1 MWKTYLHNLAT
12 KGLPS
17 QFNEMETSG
26 RLQNFR
32 NVKNG
37 VFNTFDGFRFNDSD
51 VYKWLEAAAYVLE
64 SQSHPDLQKMV
75 DECVSVIESAQD
87 TDGYVNTFFQ
97 LNPKSKRFSNL
108 AVDHEMYCAGHL
120 IEAGVAWFERH
131 GERRLLNIG
140 IKFADL
146 LVTKFGKAEPARF
159 CGHPEIEFAL
169 LRLWKV
175 TGNQTY
181 FDLAKR
187 MIDHRGERPSTFEQ
201 ELTDPETG
209 AIFPAAK
216 ALHYKDGKYDGA
228 YAQDHAPIHE
238 HRTIEGHSVRAAY
251 LYAAVAWINSVES
264 NEAQIEALEAVW
276 SNLTLKRMYVTGGIG
291 SSGTN
296 EGFTHDYDLPNLNA
310 YAETCAGIALA
321 MWGSQMFALTKDSA
335 YMDIVERTLFNG
347 VLSGISWD
355 TTMYFY
361 ENPLESRANTERK
374 TFFPCACC
382 PANVARTIGLIDRY
396 ALSVDGDRV
405 YIHFPI
411 SGEWTLKL
419 PTGEAVLSIATSYP
433 QKGGSIITIKKAP
446 KAFELAIRI
455 PDWAEEVTTDLKGSE
470 DGAEYDQGYAV
481 FSRSWRSGDT
491 VELDFHMEPKWVE
504 SHPAIL
510 DNSGRLALSYGPTI
524 YAAEEL
530 ELAKAPQLAQ
540 LLDIEQLEQTGTALD
555 GSPLFRIPVIRE
567 TLDFPDEPYAELETT
582 EREEATLTLK
592 PYRLWANSGPSY
604 MQVWLRHS

>member
-1 MWKTYLHNLAT
+1 MWKTYIHNLAT

-17 QFNEMETSG
+17 QFREMESSG
-26 RLQNFR
+26 RIQNFR
-32 NVKNG
+32 NVTAGNL
-37 VFNTFDGFRFNDSD
+37 NTFDGFRFNDSD
-51 VYKWLEAAAYVLE
+51 VYKWLEAAAYILE
-64 SQSHPDLQKMV
+64 AEPTDELKTMV
-75 DECVSVIESAQD
+75 DECVSAIEGAQD
-87 TDGYVNTFFQ
+87 SDGYVNTFFQ

-131 GERRLLNIG
+131 GEKRLLNIG

-146 LVTKFGKAEPARF
+146 LVSNFLKAEPARF

-169 LRLWKV
+169 LRLWRV
-175 TGNQTY
+175 TGNEDY
-181 FDLAKR
+181 FTLAKR

-216 ALHYKDGKYDGA
+216 ALHYKNGKYDGA

-251 LYAAVAWINSVES
+251 LYAAVAWVNTVQSHP
-264 NEAQIEALEAVW
+264 AQIEALNAVW
-276 SNLTLKRMYVTGGIG
+276 ENLTLKRMYITGGIG

-321 MWGSQMFALTKDSA
+321 IWGSQLFELTKDSA
-335 YMDIVERTLFNG
+335 YMDVVEKTLFNG

-355 TTMYFY
+355 TTGYFY
-361 ENPLESRANTERK
+361 ENPLESRGNTERQ
-374 TFFPCACC
+374 TYFPCACC

-396 ALSVDGDRV
+396 ALSVDGNRV
-405 YIHFPI
+405 YLHFPI
-411 SGEWTLKL
+411 GGEWTVQLSS
-419 PTGEAVLSIATSYP
+419 GELILSVETSYP
-433 QKGGSIITIKKAP
+433 QKGNSTITIRKAP
-446 KAFELAIRI
+446 KDFELAIRI
-455 PDWAEEVTTDLKGSE
+455 PDWAEELTTDLKGSE
-470 DGAEYDQGYAV
+470 DGAEYEQGYAL
-481 FSRSWRSGDT
+481 FARSWRGGDT
-491 VELDFHMEPKWVE
+491 IELDFHMEPKWIE

-510 DNSGRLALSYGPTI
+510 DNAGRLALMYGPTV
-524 YAAEEL
+524 YAAEER
-530 ELAKAPQLAQ
+530 EYSKAPQLSQ
-540 LLDIEQLEQTGTALD
+540 LLDIETLEQVGKATD
-555 GSPLFRIPVIRE
+555 GSPLYRVAVIRE
-567 TLDFPDEPYAELETT
+567 SLDFTEEPYAELETI

-592 PYRLWANSGPSY
+592 PYRLWANDGPSF